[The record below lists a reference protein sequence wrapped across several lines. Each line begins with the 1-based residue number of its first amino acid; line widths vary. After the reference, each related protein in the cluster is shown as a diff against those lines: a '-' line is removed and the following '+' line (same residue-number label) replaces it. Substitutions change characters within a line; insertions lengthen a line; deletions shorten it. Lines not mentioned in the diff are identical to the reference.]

1 MSGQTMRNDPGL
13 GIPRT
18 IFGPEHEL
26 FRDTVRRF
34 LEAEIMPYHEA
45 WEEVRLVPREAW
57 LKAGETGLLGT
68 SIAEEYGGSGAGF
81 LFDAISWR
89 SSAGRARRGRAGIS
103 IRTSSLPIS
112 KNTAPRP
119 KSGVGCRPW
128 WPARRSAQ
136 SP

>member
-34 LEAEIMPYHEA
+34 LEAEIVPYHEA

-57 LKAGETGLLGT
+57 LKAGKTGLLGT
-68 SIAEEYGGSGAGF
+68 EEGP
-81 LFDAISWR
+81 LDAR
-89 SSAGRARRGRAGIS
+89 TGVVAHGLSAHR
-103 IRTSSLPIS
+103 SLP
-112 KNTAPRP
+112 
-119 KSGVGCRPW
+119 VG
-128 WPARRSAQ
+128 
-136 SP
+136 